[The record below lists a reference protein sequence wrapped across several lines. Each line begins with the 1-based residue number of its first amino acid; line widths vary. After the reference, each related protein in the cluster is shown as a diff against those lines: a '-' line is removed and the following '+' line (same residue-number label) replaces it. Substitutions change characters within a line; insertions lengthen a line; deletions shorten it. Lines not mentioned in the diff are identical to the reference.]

1 MYNQK
6 GELQGGMLFINY
18 FNTNMRE
25 EIASLDHKIII
36 GYIIFFWGGELII
49 LSTEKL
55 QSCSI

>member
-36 GYIIFFWGGELII
+36 GYIIFLGGGN
-49 LSTEKL
+49 
-55 QSCSI
+55 